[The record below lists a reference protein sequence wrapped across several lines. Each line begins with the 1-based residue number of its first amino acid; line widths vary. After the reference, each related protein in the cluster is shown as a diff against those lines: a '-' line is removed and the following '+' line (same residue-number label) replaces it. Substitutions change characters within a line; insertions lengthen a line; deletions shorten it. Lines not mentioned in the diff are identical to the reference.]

1 MEMKKMKEEL
11 ITHLKKVGLDNERI
25 EKILSIIPI
34 EKAYENL
41 QKNNE
46 LKKTVNYTD
55 LEKSQK
61 DMKKRN
67 IKGLVSID
75 DFELISRNEDRS
87 DHAMGTIDRVLN
99 VIEKESNT

>member
-1 MEMKKMKEEL
+1 MKDSWMKEEL
-11 ITHLKKVGLDNERI
+11 ITHLKKEGLDDERI

-34 EKAYENL
+34 EEAYENL

-61 DMKKRN
+61 DMKKN

-99 VIEKESNT
+99 VIEKESNI

>member
-1 MEMKKMKEEL
+1 MKKMKEEL

-61 DMKKRN
+61 DMKKN